1 MNTTKQKAVAP
12 SKNEPPPIK
21 KKGKGIITQFPKR
34 YKTMRRTN
42 SKEVKAAVRS
52 YLLEVAE
59 SEELATIK
67 DLKDKFLNEYGWAV
81 ARLGQYNACIE
92 WLRGLGINVD
102 YTYYDIIQ
110 LMAEWLD
117 ESTEEAERWLDK
129 RGDSLYWQLLAR
141 EIVNA

>member
-1 MNTTKQKAVAP
+1 
-12 SKNEPPPIK
+12 
-21 KKGKGIITQFPKR
+21 
-34 YKTMRRTN
+34 MRRTN
-42 SKEVKAAVRS
+42 SKEVKAAVRK
-52 YLLEVAE
+52 YLLEVAQ
-59 SEELATIK
+59 SEEMESITE
-67 DLKDKFLNEYGWAV
+67 LKEKFMNEYGWAI

-92 WLRGLGINVD
+92 WLRGLAINVD

-117 ESTEEAERWLDK
+117 ETTEEAERWLDK

>member
-1 MNTTKQKAVAP
+1 MDGLPALMMADQQR
-12 SKNEPPPIK
+12 

-42 SKEVKAAVRS
+42 SKEVKAAVRN
-52 YLLEVAE
+52 YLLDVAE

-67 DLKDKFLNEYGWAV
+67 DLKEKFLNEYGWAV

-102 YTYYDIIQ
+102 YNYYDIIQ

-129 RGDSLYWQLLAR
+129 RGDGLYWQLLAR
-141 EIVNA
+141 EIINA

>member
-1 MNTTKQKAVAP
+1 
-12 SKNEPPPIK
+12 
-21 KKGKGIITQFPKR
+21 
-34 YKTMRRTN
+34 MRRTN
-42 SKEVKAAVRS
+42 SKEVKEAVRN
-52 YLLEVAE
+52 YLLDVAE
-59 SEELATIK
+59 YEELATIK

-81 ARLGQYNACIE
+81 ARLGQNNACVE

-129 RGDSLYWQLLAR
+129 RGDCLYWQLLAR
-141 EIVNA
+141 EIINA

>member
-1 MNTTKQKAVAP
+1 
-12 SKNEPPPIK
+12 
-21 KKGKGIITQFPKR
+21 
-34 YKTMRRTN
+34 MRRTN
-42 SKEVKAAVRS
+42 RKEVKAAVRN

-81 ARLGQYNACIE
+81 ARLGQNNACIE

-129 RGDSLYWQLLAR
+129 RGDGLYWQLLAR

>member
-1 MNTTKQKAVAP
+1 
-12 SKNEPPPIK
+12 
-21 KKGKGIITQFPKR
+21 
-34 YKTMRRTN
+34 MRRTN
-42 SKEVKAAVRS
+42 SKEVKAAVRK

-67 DLKDKFLNEYGWAV
+67 DLKEKFLNEYGWAV
-81 ARLGQYNACIE
+81 ARLGHYNACIE
-92 WLRGLGINVD
+92 CLKGLGINVD

-129 RGDSLYWQLLAR
+129 KGDGLYWQLLAR